1 MADCPICDHVL
12 PTAEFRPFCSRR
24 CAQVDLGRW
33 LTGTYAVPDE
43 SDAGDDTPLDLS
55 DDLG

>member
-1 MADCPICDHVL
+1 M
-12 PTAEFRPFCSRR
+12 TAVSAFWCAYANAG

-33 LTGTYAVPDE
+33 LTGAYAVPDE
-43 SDAGDDTPLDLS
+43 SDAGDDTSLDLS